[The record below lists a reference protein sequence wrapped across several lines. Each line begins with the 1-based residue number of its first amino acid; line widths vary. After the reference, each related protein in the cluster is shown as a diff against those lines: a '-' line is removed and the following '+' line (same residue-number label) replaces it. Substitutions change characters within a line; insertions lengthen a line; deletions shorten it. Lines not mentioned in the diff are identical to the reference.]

1 MAHLISSS
9 RPTRRQTLKGIG
21 AAAGGAALAIGAPDI
36 LRAQESTLVV
46 VSGGGSYE
54 HAIRKAVIDPFQ
66 RETGIKVTYVSPADG
81 AKLKAQVDSNNVQWD
96 VVELSDPPFRPDV
109 SKYVE
114 EVDYGAFDKETL
126 DNLVPEAKTKYAV
139 GSLVFSTVMGF
150 STAEY
155 PANKPRPRSWAEFWD
170 AGKFPGPRSLRSCAG
185 PGQATSTVE
194 FALLAA
200 GVPKDKLF
208 PIDFDKAFAS
218 LDLIKPHITKFWT
231 VGAEP
236 GQLLSDRQVA
246 MSSTWSGRMQL
257 LKDQGAGV
265 DHQWNEAELFPVY
278 WFVPKGAKNRA
289 AAMRFVAYQ
298 ASAQAQARLNNL
310 IFYGPLNR
318 AAFKYIEPKI
328 AAQLPTAPEN
338 IDKQFFVDLAYWGAQ
353 SPSGKTNT
361 EVLVERWSN
370 WAAR

>member
-1 MAHLISSS
+1 MTYDIINSE
-9 RPTRRQTLKGIG
+9 RPTRRRALMGMG
-21 AAAGGAALAIGAPDI
+21 AAAGGAALAIGTPGI

-54 HAIRKAVIDPFQ
+54 EAIRKAVIDPFQ
-66 RETGIKVTYVSPADG
+66 RETGIKVTYVTPADE

-96 VVELSDPPFRPDV
+96 VVELSNPAFRPDA

-114 EVDYGAFDKETL
+114 EIDYGVFDKETL

-139 GSLVFSTVMGF
+139 GSYVFSTVMGF

-155 PANKPRPRSWAEFWD
+155 PADKPRPRSWAEFWD
-170 AGKFPGPRSLRSCAG
+170 ASKFPGPRSLHTCVDG
-185 PGQATSTVE
+185 NSTAVE

-200 GVPKDKLF
+200 GVPKDKLY
-208 PIDFDKAFAS
+208 PIDLDQAFAS
-218 LDLIKPHITKFWT
+218 LDRIKPHITKFWT

-246 MSSTWSGRMQL
+246 MSSAWNGRMQV
-257 LKDQGAGV
+257 LKNQGAGV
-265 DHQWNEAELFPVY
+265 DYQWNEGQLYPLHWV
-278 WFVPKGAKNRA
+278 VPKRTKNRA

-318 AAFKYIEPKI
+318 GAFKYIEPRI
-328 AAQLPTAPEN
+328 AAQMPTALGN
-338 IDKQFFVDLAYWGAQ
+338 IDKQFFVDLAYWAAL

-361 EVLVERWSN
+361 EVLIERWTK
-370 WAAR
+370 WVAR

>member
-1 MAHLISSS
+1 MTHDIINSSW
-9 RPTRRQTLKGIG
+9 PTRRQTLKGVG
-21 AAAGGAALAIGAPDI
+21 VAAGSAALAIGAPGI
-36 LRAQESTLVV
+36 LRAQESPLVV

-54 HAIRKAVIDPFQ
+54 EAFRKAVIDPFQ
-66 RETGIKVTYVSPADG
+66 RETSIKVTYVSPADE

-96 VVELSDPPFRPDV
+96 VVEISAPAFRPDA
-109 SKYVE
+109 SKYCE
-114 EVDYGAFDKETL
+114 EIDYRAFDKETL

-155 PANKPRPRSWAEFWD
+155 PTDKPRPRSWAEFWD
-170 AGKFPGPRSLRSCAG
+170 GSKFPGPRSLQSCADG
-185 PGQATSTVE
+185 SSSTVM

-200 GVPKDKLF
+200 GVPKDKLY

-218 LDLIKPHITKFWT
+218 LDRIKPQITKFWT

-246 MSSTWSGRMQL
+246 MSSAWNGRMQV
-257 LKDQGAGV
+257 LKDQGAGA
-265 DHQWNEAELFPVY
+265 DYQWNEGELGPVH
-278 WFVPKGAKNRA
+278 FVVPKGTKNRVG
-289 AAMRFVAYQ
+289 AMRFVAY
-298 ASAQAQARLNNL
+298 AATAQVQARLNNL

-328 AAQLPTAPEN
+328 AVRLPTAPEN
-338 IDKQFFVDLAYWGAQ
+338 IEKQFFRDLAYWGAQ
-353 SPSGKTNT
+353 SSSGKTNT
-361 EVLVERWSN
+361 EVLVERWTK
-370 WAAR
+370 WLVR